1 MFFRTAGEELQHL
14 VHVEKVE
21 RFKVGH
27 TKFKTE
33 CRVTRRAIIPT
44 GFIREIMAELGQIR
58 EAELSLSESSK
69 R

>member
-1 MFFRTAGEELQHL
+1 MFFRTAGEALQHL

-27 TKFKTE
+27 KFKTE
-33 CRVTRRAIIPT
+33 CRVTRRAIIST

-58 EAELSLSESSK
+58 EAGLSLSESSK